1 MSLISIR
8 TLGIQSASPHGS
20 RLMLT
25 NHATSL
31 PPDAAEHWWPTENHS
46 SSTDPSHPLPVWFS
60 AFLVVA
66 YCSIFW
72 IGVGTLCRWIVG
84 A

>member
-1 MSLISIR
+1 
-8 TLGIQSASPHGS
+8 
-20 RLMLT
+20 MLT
-25 NHATSL
+25 NHATPL
-31 PPDAAEHWWPTENHS
+31 PTAAAADPWWPADNRSSNTE
-46 SSTDPSHPLPVWFS
+46 DPAHPLPVWFS